1 MAYRLSEFVNDIF
14 IDIIRRYTIP
24 GCYSYILFFEKPL
37 MHANTLPERRF
48 CFHIKNDVT
57 VNLGQLKP
65 QIGKSN
71 KQNITQ
77 SIVLSN
83 KGRLF
88 IWDYFI
94 KTLQPYSKFL

>member
-1 MAYRLSEFVNDIF
+1 
-14 IDIIRRYTIP
+14 
-24 GCYSYILFFEKPL
+24 

-71 KQNITQ
+71 KQNKTQ
-77 SIVLSN
+77 SIVLSS
-83 KGRLF
+83 KGRCL

-94 KTLQPYSKFL
+94 KSLKTPCSSWELKKWPLLKNEPGELPEL